1 MSGGRIS
8 GSRALRLAGA
18 AATGVLLAA
27 CSSSSSCSC
36 TKRYAMPSGPD
47 WRVTAVTHVAP
58 RAGVPVVANRMVWV
72 PDMSGGKVVAV
83 DVRTGVIQRTVRV
96 GDPGVLLRQGC
107 GTSSVHAT
115 PHGSFDIRRC
125 DVPNAI
131 AYDGKSLWLPLNDAR
146 VLVRLD
152 PLSRQNLAT
161 IPLGIEAFCV
171 APAPTPIWVTDFQH
185 DSVVHFAGNGAEAGS
200 IAHLPPGPSGIAVGS
215 DAIWVACDRA

>member
-8 GSRALRLAGA
+8 GSRTMREGAGA
-18 AATGVLLAA
+18 VVCALLAT
-27 CSSSSSCSC
+27 CSSSPPGPYVIRSP
-36 TKRYAMPSGPD
+36 MPSGSD
-47 WRVTAVTHVAP
+47 WRVTAVTHIAP
-58 RAGVPVVANRMVWV
+58 REGAPVVAGRLVWV

-83 DVRTGVIQRTVRV
+83 DVRRGVVQRTVRV

-131 AYDGKSLWLPLNDAR
+131 AYDGGSLWLPLNDAR

-152 PLSRQNLAT
+152 PVSGQTLAT
-161 IPLGIEAFCV
+161 IPLGVEAFGV
-171 APAPTPIWVTDFQH
+171 GAGSAGIWVTDFQH
-185 DSVVHFAGNGAEAGS
+185 DSGLHFASTRTPAAT
-200 IAHLPPGPSGIAVGS
+200 ITDLPPGPSRLPVGS
-215 DAIWVACDRA
+215 DAGWIA